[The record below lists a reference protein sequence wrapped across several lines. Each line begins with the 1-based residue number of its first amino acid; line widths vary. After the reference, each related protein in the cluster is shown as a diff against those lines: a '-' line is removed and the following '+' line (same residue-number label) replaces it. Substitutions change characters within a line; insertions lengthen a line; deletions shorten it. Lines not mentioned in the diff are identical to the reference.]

1 MNATN
6 LKAFGFFLLKVLLCI
21 VIINGVLSLLG
32 GGIVANII
40 SNPIGTVKGFFSKS
54 PASNAAASAA

>member
-32 GGIVANII
+32 GGLI
-40 SNPIGTVKGFFSKS
+40 SNLVTNPVGTIKGWLTKKPASSAAS
-54 PASNAAASAA
+54 PAA